1 LNADVI
7 ANAVKSAIAPIVSEI
22 KSLEKIDRLIDNT
35 LSLSDLTPKAIASA
49 TSDNFT
55 VLINPIS
62 QEIKQLRELQESK
75 GQTVESL
82 VKQLRN
88 ELIEPVVTRLDQSA
102 ELTKEASVAV
112 TNLKNELGGISQS
125 LAGAV

>member
-102 ELTKEASVAV
+102 GASHFG
-112 TNLKNELGGISQS
+112 K
-125 LAGAV
+125 